1 MKRQQIILIVCG
13 ALVAVVCLVAGWFL
27 FSAMMKKGAAADA
40 RNEAYGELK
49 NIYTSKVFPNEANIE
64 RVKEDQKAI
73 EAWLGTVSNLVHKGD
88 LQIDKETPT
97 GFKQLLLDTVRA
109 LSAQP
114 GSVGGKVVPAGFFFG
129 FDKYLG
135 ESASLPAPEHVDRLT
150 RQLKI
155 IEKIC
160 RELYAAKILSI
171 ESVARETFEEGS
183 AADKAQDD
191 SSSRPKRRGNKKE
204 KDDAAR
210 GGNKAVAVKH
220 AASTAQTGDLYSKQR
235 FTFVFKARPEAFVE
249 ALNRLAA
256 MDLFV
261 VVAET
266 EFHKSDDPL
275 TKREATKKAKESSA
289 ANAAA
294 AAPVD
299 PASVPQSER
308 IVTDPG
314 LEPPVSVKIDVDVFS
329 FEGV

>member
-1 MKRQQIILIVCG
+1 MKRQQIVLIVCG
-13 ALVAVVCLVAGWFL
+13 ALLAVVCLVAGWFL
-27 FSAMMKKGAAADA
+27 FSAMIVKGSAADA
-40 RNEAYGELK
+40 RNQSYKELK
-49 NIYTSKVFPNEANIE
+49 DIYGSKVFPSDANIE
-64 RVKEDQKAI
+64 RVKEDQKAL

-88 LQIDKETPT
+88 LQVGKETPPS
-97 GFKQLLLDTVRA
+97 FKQLLLDTVRS

-114 GSVGGKVVPAGFFFG
+114 GSIGGKVVPAGFFFG

-155 IEKIC
+155 IERIC

-171 ESVARETFEEGS
+171 ESVARETFEEGAS
-183 AADKAQDD
+183 SDKSQDD
-191 SSSRPKRRGNKKE
+191 SSPSKRKRPKKNE
-204 KDDAAR
+204 KPA
-210 GGNKAVAVKH
+210 AVKP
-220 AASTAQTGDLYSKQR
+220 AAAAQAGDLYSKQR

-266 EFHKSDDPL
+266 EFRKADDPL
-275 TKREATKKAKESSA
+275 TKREATKKAKDSSA
-289 ANAAA
+289 ANAAAA